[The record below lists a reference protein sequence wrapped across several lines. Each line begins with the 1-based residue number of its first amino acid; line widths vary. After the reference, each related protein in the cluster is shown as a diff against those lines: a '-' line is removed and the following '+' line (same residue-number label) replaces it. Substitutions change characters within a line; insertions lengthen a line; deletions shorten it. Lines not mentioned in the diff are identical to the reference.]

1 MSINTAPLRIGSRA
15 KSTALTTPDRAKWQE
30 KPKVSL
36 RELEQKQYPFPDSDV
51 PDMLEQLLEKKLI
64 ELPEPKRPN
73 EKDKVNDPKFCKYH
87 RIISHPT
94 EKCFILKE
102 LIMRLKEENKII
114 LDTSEV
120 ATANQATI
128 STEPS
133 EVVRPNTKEVI
144 KSIQFGTME
153 PVNLSLLC
161 DKRDTIKERRPTTN
175 RGRRSSLAH

>member
-1 MSINTAPLRIGSRA
+1 
-15 KSTALTTPDRAKWQE
+15 
-30 KPKVSL
+30 
-36 RELEQKQYPFPDSDV
+36 
-51 PDMLEQLLEKKLI
+51 MLEQLLEKNLI

-87 RIISHPT
+87 RIISHPI

-114 LDTSEV
+114 LDTNEV

-153 PVNLSLLC
+153 PFNLSLLC

-175 RGRRSSLAH
+175 KGRRSSLAH